1 MKKAVIVSGGLQYLV
16 TEGEELLVNY
26 LGEVK
31 SQEYVPI
38 MIVDGNQS
46 IVDET
51 KLKSV
56 KVSVDVIDE
65 ARGDKVIA
73 LRYKA
78 KKRVQTRRGHRQKY
92 SKIKVVSIK

>member
-46 IVDET
+46 IVDEA
-51 KLKSV
+51 KLKLV

>member
-51 KLKSV
+51 KLKSI

>member
-1 MKKAVIVSGGLQYLV
+1 
-16 TEGEELLVNY
+16 
-26 LGEVK
+26 
-31 SQEYVPI
+31 

>member
-51 KLKSV
+51 KLKSI

-78 KKRVQTRRGHRQKY
+78 KKRVSDSSWT
-92 SKIKVVSIK
+92 